1 MLEKIGILG
10 GTFDPVH
17 IGHLRTALDVIEQ
30 LKLDQVRL
38 IPCGI
43 PPHKMQLIAT
53 AEQRITMMRLAI
65 RDDKYFIIDDRELY
79 REGPSYTVDTLV
91 SLRYEFV
98 KNPLYLFLGTDAFI
112 GIHTWYNWRRLLDL
126 AHIVV
131 MQRPGETLTMSD
143 ELTDWYKNNLASKK
157 NKYDIAGNIWPV
169 NVTQIGISA
178 TKMRE
183 RIAKGLNLRFLMPDA
198 VISFIKILGLY

>member
-1 MLEKIGILG
+1 MLKKIGILG

-43 PPHKMQLIAT
+43 PPHKIQLIAT

-65 RDDKYFIIDDRELY
+65 RDEQYFIVDDRELH

-98 KNPLYLFLGTDAFI
+98 KNPLYLFLGTDAFVSI
-112 GIHTWYNWRRLLDL
+112 NTWYNWRRLLDFT
-126 AHIVV
+126 HIVV
-131 MQRPGETLTMSD
+131 MQRPGESLTMSD
-143 ELTDWYKNNLASKK
+143 ELTDWYKDHLAARESR
-157 NKYDIAGNIWPV
+157 YCISGNIWPV
-169 NVTQIGISA
+169 NVTQIAISA
-178 TKMRE
+178 TKIRKK
-183 RIAKGLNLRFLMPDA
+183 IARGLNLRFFMPDA

>member
-30 LKLDQVRL
+30 LELDQVRL

-98 KNPLYLFLGTDAFI
+98 NNPLYLFLGTDAFI
-112 GIHTWYNWRRLLDL
+112 GINTWYNWRRLLDF

-143 ELTDWYKNNLASKK
+143 ELTDWYNNNLASKK

-183 RIAKGLNLRFLMPDA
+183 RIAKGLNLRFLMPNA